1 MQTGATTGLR
11 LLLVGGTGGLGRR
24 IIPALTQHG
33 YQVRL
38 LVRSLSRAK
47 GLFPEEVEYYVWDP
61 QRELPSVVLEGV
73 WGILNLAGAPIVHR
87 WTQAYRRLILQS
99 RVGTTQRL
107 VQALCEASHA
117 VKVFL
122 SVSAVGYYGNRD
134 DELCRETTPPGTD
147 FLAQVCREW
156 EEAALKAAGRVR
168 VIIPRLGVVL
178 DRQAGF
184 LPRLLP
190 TFRVFLGGTI
200 GSGQQWISW
209 IHWSD
214 VVSFMLWAL
223 QTPAVQGVYNAVAPS
238 PVRFQEFCQTLGR
251 LLRRPCW
258 LRVPTWALRLRYG
271 ELADALSFSQR
282 VVPERAL
289 AEGFNFR
296 FPTLEAALRAELDG
310 NSEP

>member
-1 MQTGATTGLR
+1 MQTGATPGLR

-24 IIPALTQHG
+24 IVPTLTQQG

-47 GLFPEEVEYYVWDP
+47 ELFPGGVEYYVWNP
-61 QRELPSVVLEGV
+61 QQELPASALEGV
-73 WGILNLAGAPIVHR
+73 WGVLNLAGAPIVRR
-87 WTQAYRRLILQS
+87 WTRAYRQIIQQS
-99 RVGTTQRL
+99 RVGTTRQL
-107 VQALCEASHA
+107 VQALHEAPHA
-117 VKVFL
+117 VQVFL
-122 SVSAVGYYGNRD
+122 SVSAVGYYGNRG
-134 DELCRETTPPGTD
+134 DELCRETAPPGTD

-156 EEAALKAAGRVR
+156 EEAALRAADRVR
-168 VIIPRLGVVL
+168 VIIPRLGIVL

-190 TFRVFLGGTI
+190 TFRAFLGGTI
-200 GSGQQWISW
+200 GSGQQWVSW

-214 VVSFMLWAL
+214 VVSFVLWAL
-223 QTPAVQGVYNAVAPS
+223 QTPTVQGVYNAVAPS

-258 LRVPTWALRLRYG
+258 LRVPTWALRLQYG
-271 ELADALSFSQR
+271 ELADALNFSQR

-289 AEGFNFR
+289 AEGFTFR
-296 FPTLEAALRAELDG
+296 FPTLEAALKAELDG
-310 NSEP
+310 NSEL